1 MATPP
6 RFLLIAHAPALVA
19 DDDRP
24 IRTARAMEQAFPG
37 LSLSWSISDEGRFIP
52 LAQRDAWIAQEQ
64 PTRGMPLLC
73 NGDEQH
79 LVTLTGWESPAGVS
93 AGRQAQFQVHAK
105 WRREPS
111 GITVATAVL
120 AAVAEAA
127 HAFWGHVTPSGT
139 ASDIALQT
147 SPTVGGPPKP
157 PRGLPALKLPE
168 ALRAP
173 EVPHRLGWLNYW
185 SAASARLLGFPDATR
200 DAELLTRSQRTT
212 SGGWI
217 VQLTDAPLDL
227 DDPTHLDALL
237 RAYARF
243 PGIGGRAPF
252 AAGTPSR

>member
-6 RFLLIAHAPALVA
+6 RFLLIAYAPALAA
-19 DDDRP
+19 DDERP
-24 IRTARAMEQAFPG
+24 ITTARAMEQAIPG
-37 LSLSWSISDEGRFIP
+37 LSLSWSISDEGQFIP

-64 PTRGMPLLC
+64 STRGMPLLC
-73 NGDEQH
+73 NGDEH

-93 AGRQAQFQVHAK
+93 AGRQAQFQIHAK
-105 WRREPS
+105 WRRDPS

-120 AAVAEAA
+120 SAVAEATR
-127 HAFWGHVTPSGT
+127 AFWGHVTPSGT

-147 SPTVGGPPKP
+147 SPTLGGPPQP

-185 SAASARLLGFPDATR
+185 SDATARLLGFPDATR
-200 DAELLTRSQRTT
+200 DAELLTRSRRTS
-212 SGGWI
+212 SGGWL

-227 DDPTHLDALL
+227 DDPAHLDALL

-243 PGIGGRAPF
+243 PEIGGRAPF
-252 AAGTPSR
+252 AASPPSR